1 MKSRLL
7 SNLKRLLHHI
17 FKLFLLLAILPDQIL
32 RYPNTIF
39 KVALLPNDFVSL
51 WAVYK
56 FIYYRSWFGIAS
68 WSSTMSILEFWLQ
81 IKLVC

>member
-1 MKSRLL
+1 MESWLL
-7 SNLKRLLHHI
+7 STLKRLLHHF
-17 FKLFLLLAILPDQIL
+17 FKLLLLLPILPDQIL

-51 WAVYK
+51 WATYK
-56 FIYYRSWFGIAS
+56 FTYYHSWFGIAS
-68 WSSTMSILEFWLQ
+68 WTSTLSILEFWLQ